1 MIFKNSSHR
10 RKNIL
15 TGEWVLVSPH
25 RTKRPWQ
32 GMQEQAKEL
41 KTLKY
46 DPNCYLCPGN
56 TRANNE
62 INPDYKNTYSFIND
76 FSAILDV
83 KIENFKD
90 NLLEA
95 HTESGIC
102 KVLCYSPN
110 HSLTMPQMDE
120 SEIVSIIKLWQKEY
134 KDLGSIENINNI
146 QIFENKGES
155 MGCSNPHPHG
165 QIWAQKSIPTEILKK
180 QNNFKKFYENNNQSM
195 LLVYIKKELELKERI
210 IFENESFVALVPFW
224 AVWPYESIIITKN
237 HRKSILELNEKE
249 VTDYANILKILT
261 TKYDNLF
268 QTSFPYSTGIHQAPT
283 NNEQNKEWH
292 MHMSFYPPLLRSS
305 NIKKFMVGYEMFGE
319 PQRDIT
325 PEQAAESLRNC
336 SKTHFSK
343 VK

>member
-1 MIFKNSSHR
+1 MIFKHSSHR

-32 GMQEQAKEL
+32 GMQEQGKEL
-41 KTLKY
+41 KTLEY
-46 DPNCYLCPGN
+46 DSNCYLCPGN

-195 LLVYIKKELELKERI
+195 LLAYIKKELELKERI
-210 IFENESFVALVPFW
+210 IYENESFVALVPFW
-224 AVWPYESIIITKN
+224 AVWPYESMVITKN

-292 MHMSFYPPLLRSS
+292 MHMSFYPPLLRSA

>member
-195 LLVYIKKELELKERI
+195 LLAYIKKELELKERI

-224 AVWPYESIIITKN
+224 AVWPYESMIITKN
-237 HRKSILELNEKE
+237 HRKSILELNERE
-249 VTDYANILKILT
+249 VADYANILKILT

-292 MHMSFYPPLLRSS
+292 VHMSFYPPLLRSA